1 MTLKGKPDESPGRK
15 ATGLKR
21 YAKAAGL
28 HGGYK
33 MNFKMQCNAS
43 RRLLRLTLLLL
54 AIGTGPDVLA
64 QTQAASPDT
73 RLILA
78 VNEGGAANADAADIL
93 FRYQD
98 FGEVVE
104 KALRVRVSIV
114 NARGRDRL
122 KENLK
127 SHAYA
132 LLLARPNDVPA
143 EAVRDFGYQPV
154 VSAKEAYH
162 TIFIVVKNSPIK
174 TISDVKGRT
183 ILTPDQ
189 YSNMWRAANAM
200 LRDNNIDMS
209 REQVRAMR
217 DQAAIGWS
225 LENGFFDVGVVN
237 SASGVGRSWE
247 KNGGRVIARSRDQIN
262 MPLIA
267 SPKLP
272 AAQIERLRAAVIGL
286 DSTEAGRAVLKKIGM
301 PAGFKD
307 TPREAYLDFLKWL
320 GELDIKQP

>member
-1 MTLKGKPDESPGRK
+1 MSFALRRN
-15 ATGLKR
+15 L
-21 YAKAAGL
+21 
-28 HGGYK
+28 
-33 MNFKMQCNAS
+33 S
-43 RRLLRLTLLLL
+43 RRLLQLVLAPAIAVASAALAQAPTAGSLVL
-54 AIGTGPDVLA
+54 AI
-64 QTQAASPDT
+64 
-73 RLILA
+73 
-78 VNEGGAANADAADIL
+78 NEGGAANADAADIL
-93 FRYQD
+93 FRYQE
-98 FGEVVE
+98 FGEAVE
-104 KALRVRVSIV
+104 KALRVKVSIV

-154 VSAKEAYH
+154 VSAKEPYQ
-162 TIFIVVKNSPIK
+162 TLFIVVKTSPIR
-174 TISDVKGRT
+174 TISDVRGKT

-200 LRDNNIDMS
+200 LRDNKIDMS
-209 REQVRAMR
+209 REAVRSMR
-217 DQAAIGWS
+217 DQAAIAWS

-267 SPKLP
+267 SPKLS
-272 AAQIERLRAAVIGL
+272 AAQLERLRAAIIAL
-286 DSTEAGRAVLKKIGM
+286 DSTESGQVILKKIGM
-301 PAGFKD
+301 PAGFRES
-307 TPREAYLDFLKWL
+307 PRQAYIDFLAWL
-320 GELDIKQP
+320 GDLDVKQP